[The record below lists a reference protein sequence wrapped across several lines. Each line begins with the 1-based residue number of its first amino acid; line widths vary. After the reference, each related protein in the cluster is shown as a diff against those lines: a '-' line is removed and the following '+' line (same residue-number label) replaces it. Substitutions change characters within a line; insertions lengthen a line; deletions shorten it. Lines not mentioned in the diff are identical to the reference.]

1 MELRVLGT
9 VEAVAHGQP
18 IDIGQRMERRLLGLL
33 AIYLG
38 RTVDTDRLIGLLWDT
53 EPPARPRSA
62 VQVHVSRIRKRLAAA
77 GADRS
82 GFTLARS
89 GDGYLLTGEPDRV
102 DLHRFRLL
110 VERAC
115 KATDLA
121 ERVALHRAAHALD
134 RGGLFGEILND
145 RIWERIWPGIDAAFQ
160 DAADLRLAAELE
172 YGRHHEVLTELAEL
186 VVRYP
191 LRERLAELQ
200 ILALYRAGR
209 RAEALDAHQRIT
221 RRLAAE
227 LGQPPGPDLNRLH
240 LAVLRDD
247 PVLLLEPA
255 APEPAPEPAAEAR
268 DVPRLLPASIADFT
282 GRADQLAALDTLLCD
297 HSPPA
302 GARVSGPPDSGAS
315 AGAVRGPESA
325 AASSAETPGGAGG
338 ADRPCGADRSG
349 AACDPGGRAG
359 RTGGAVPVGVIA
371 GIGGVGKT
379 ALGLRWAHQ
388 VRDQFPDGQLYVN
401 LHGYS
406 TSAPLR
412 PIEAL
417 ARFLRALGV
426 PPGQI
431 PVDLEEAVDLY
442 RSRIADRRLLVFL
455 DNANSAEQVRPL
467 LPVGAAGLALIT
479 SRDRLTGLTANDG
492 ARRLHL
498 DVLSG
503 PDSVALLAWIVG
515 PGRVTAESGAAAEL
529 AGLCDHLPLALRIS
543 AAYLADRPALAIA
556 DHAAELRAGNRLAA
570 LEVDGDE
577 QSSVRA
583 AFDLSYQALAPR
595 AARLFRLLG
604 LAPGPDLTAAAAAQ
618 LAGTDLAE
626 AAELLERLAAAH
638 LVEAP
643 TQGRWTMHDLVRA
656 YARERAEADEEPAD
670 RSAAERRL
678 HLWYGD
684 AAHTAAHVLHPQML
698 RLPRAAGPV
707 TGAAGFDTHAQ
718 ALAWLDAERVNLVAA
733 IASPPAGL
741 PSVAWLLADSLRG
754 YFWLRKLTV
763 DWFAAAESSLASAT
777 AAGEPRARAA
787 AHLSLSL
794 ANATLSRHDRALEH
808 GRTALELSREHGFTD
823 YEVVLLANRGRILS
837 EMGRIEESARTL
849 ELALRFDLTPQVRAS
864 ILANLGIALLEQG
877 QLHRAAAELSTA
889 LSLLPADELDN
900 VRASLL
906 SNLARSYHQLGRP
919 ALAVATF
926 TRALALAR
934 GIASVDTVV
943 FALSGRAQAH
953 AELGQLDPALG
964 DLREGVELVREHRI
978 VRLEADVE
986 TSLADVRWRL
996 GAFDE
1001 AVAGHTRAVAVAI
1014 GNAQPG
1020 QRTVALIRRAA
1031 ASGAL
1036 GLTGQALEDATAAL
1050 ALARELRYAVLE
1062 GQALTER
1069 ARIHLGR
1076 GEADLAVVDAREA
1089 IRIHRTTGHLLGEAR
1104 TLEVLAEATGDEGQ
1118 RRMARDILAEI
1129 GVPVSEGDS
1138 PLQVP

>member
-9 VEAVAHGQP
+9 VEAVVHGQP

-77 GADRS
+77 GAERH
-82 GFTLARS
+82 GFALSRS

-110 VERAC
+110 VERAA
-115 KATDLA
+115 KTTDLA
-121 ERVALHRAAHALD
+121 ERVGLHRAAHALD

-209 RAEALDAHQRIT
+209 RAEALDAHQRIS
-221 RRLAAE
+221 RRLQAE
-227 LGQPPGPDLNRLH
+227 LGLAPGEDLNRLH

-255 APEPAPEPAAEAR
+255 EPAPAPAPAAEAR

-282 GRADQLAALDTLLCD
+282 GRADQLAALDALLTSD
-297 HSPPA
+297 GDAPA
-302 GARVSGPPDSGAS
+302 GAA
-315 AGAVRGPESA
+315 
-325 AASSAETPGGAGG
+325 PGGASPAGAGSGG
-338 ADRPCGADRSG
+338 AG
-349 AACDPGGRAG
+349 
-359 RTGGAVPVGVIA
+359 PVGVIA

-388 VRDQFPDGQLYVN
+388 VRDRFPDGQLYVN

-431 PVDLEEAVDLY
+431 PVDLVEAVDLY
-442 RSRIADRRLLVFL
+442 RSRIAGRQLLVFL

-479 SRDRLTGLTANDG
+479 SRDRLSGLSAHEG

-515 PGRVTAESGAAAEL
+515 PGRVAAESEAAAEL

-543 AAYLADRPALAIA
+543 AAYLADRPGLAIA

-583 AFDLSYQALAPR
+583 AFDLSYQSLAPR

-604 LAPGPDLTAAAAAQ
+604 LAPGPDLTATAAAQ

-626 AAELLERLAAAH
+626 ASEGLERLTAAH
-638 LVEAP
+638 LVEVP
-643 TQGRWTMHDLVRA
+643 TPGRWTMHDLVRA
-656 YARERAEADEEPAD
+656 YARERSEADEEPAD
-670 RSAAERRL
+670 RAAAEQRL

-698 RLPRAAGPV
+698 RLPRPSGPV
-707 TGAAGFDTHAQ
+707 TGAAAFDTHAQ

-763 DWFAAAESSLASAT
+763 DWFAAAEASLAAAT
-777 AAGEPRARAA
+777 AAGEPRARTA

-808 GRTALELSREHGFTD
+808 GRTALVLSRAHGFTD

-837 EMGRIEESARTL
+837 EMGRIEEGARTL
-849 ELALRFDLTPQVRAS
+849 ESALRFDLTPQVRAS
-864 ILANLGIALLEQG
+864 ILANLGLALLEQG

-926 TRALALAR
+926 GRALALAR

-943 FALSGRAQAH
+943 SALSGRAQAH
-953 AELGQLDPALG
+953 AELGHLDPALA
-964 DLREGVELVREHRI
+964 DLLEGTALVREHRI
-978 VRLEADVE
+978 VPLEADVE
-986 TSLADVRWRL
+986 TNLADVRWRL
-996 GAFDE
+996 GQFDE
-1001 AVAGHTRAVAVAI
+1001 AVAGHTRAVAVAV

-1036 GLTGQALEDATAAL
+1036 GRTGEALEDATAAL

-1062 GQALTER
+1062 AQALTER
-1069 ARIHLGR
+1069 ARIHLVR
-1076 GEADLAVVDAREA
+1076 GESDLAVVDGHEA
-1089 IRIHRTTGHLLGEAR
+1089 LRIHRTTGHLLGEAR
-1104 TLEVLAEATGDEGQ
+1104 TLEVLAEATGDGGQ
-1118 RRMARDILAEI
+1118 WRSARDILAEI
-1129 GVPVSEGDS
+1129 GVPVTEGDS

>member
-9 VEAVAHGQP
+9 VEAVADGQS

-33 AIYLG
+33 AVYLG
-38 RTVDTDRLIGLLWDT
+38 CTVDTDRLIGLLWDT

-77 GADRS
+77 GADRY
-82 GFTLARS
+82 GFALTRS

-110 VERAC
+110 VERATA
-115 KATDLA
+115 ATDLA
-121 ERVALHRAAHALD
+121 AKVALHRAAHALD

-145 RIWERIWPGIDAAFQ
+145 RIWERIWPPIDAAFQ
-160 DAADLRLAAELE
+160 DATDLRIAAELE

-186 VVRYP
+186 AVRYP
-191 LRERLAELQ
+191 LRERLAELR

-227 LGQPPGPDLNRLH
+227 LGLTPGPDLNRLH

-247 PVLLLEPA
+247 PVLLLEPPETPA
-255 APEPAPEPAAEAR
+255 APAPAAEAR

-282 GRADQLAALDTLLCD
+282 GRVDQLAALDTLLCAE
-297 HSPPA
+297 PA
-302 GARVSGPPDSGAS
+302 GVTGPDAAPGGPPE
-315 AGAVRGPESA
+315 GPA
-325 AASSAETPGGAGG
+325 IHIPGQ
-338 ADRPCGADRSG
+338 R
-349 AACDPGGRAG
+349 DPVAG
-359 RTGGAVPVGVIA
+359 RPVPVGVIA

-388 VRDQFPDGQLYVN
+388 VRDRFPDGQLYVN

-431 PVDLEEAVDLY
+431 PVDLDEAVDLY
-442 RSRIADRRLLVFL
+442 RSRIAGRQLLVFL

-467 LPVGAAGLALIT
+467 LPVGAGGLALIT
-479 SRDRLTGLTANDG
+479 SRDRLAGLSARDG

-515 PGRVTAESGAAAEL
+515 PGRVTAESAAAAEL

-543 AAYLADRPALAIA
+543 AAYLADRPTLPLA

-626 AAELLERLAAAH
+626 AAEGLERLAAAH
-638 LVEAP
+638 LVEGHAP
-643 TQGRWTMHDLVRA
+643 GRWTLHDLVRA

-670 RSAAERRL
+670 RAAAEHRL

-698 RLPRAAGPV
+698 RLPRPAGTVP
-707 TGAAGFDTHAQ
+707 GAAAFDTHAQ
-718 ALAWLDAERVNLVAA
+718 ALAWLDAERANLVAA
-733 IASPPAGL
+733 IAEPPAGL

-754 YFWLRKLTV
+754 YFWQRKLTV
-763 DWFAAAESSLASAT
+763 DWFAAAEASLASAT
-777 AAGEPRARAA
+777 AADEPLVRTA

-794 ANATLSRHDRALEH
+794 ANAVGSRHDRALDH
-808 GRTALELSREHGFTD
+808 GRAALELSRAHGFTD
-823 YEVVLLANRGRILS
+823 YEVVLLANCGRILS
-837 EMGRIEESARTL
+837 ERGQMEEGARHL
-849 ELALRFDLTPQVRAS
+849 EAALGFELAPQVRAS
-864 ILANLGIALLEQG
+864 ILANLGIVLLETG
-877 QLHRAAAELSTA
+877 RLHRAAAELSTA

-906 SNLARSYHQLGRP
+906 TTLARSYHQLGRP
-919 ALAVATF
+919 ALAVDTF
-926 TRALALAR
+926 TRGLALAR

-943 FALSGRAQAH
+943 SALSGRSEAH
-953 AELGQLDPALG
+953 AELGALEPALA
-964 DLREGVELVREHRI
+964 DLREGVALVREHRI

-986 TSLADVRWRL
+986 TNLADVRWRL
-996 GAFDE
+996 GRFDE
-1001 AVAGHTRAVAVAI
+1001 AVAGHTRAVDVAVV
-1014 GNAQPG
+1014 NAQPG

-1036 GLTGQALEDATAAL
+1036 GDTGAALEDATAAL
-1050 ALARELRYAVLE
+1050 GLARELRYAVLE

-1069 ARIHLGR
+1069 ARIHLAR
-1076 GEADLAVVDAREA
+1076 GESDLAVVDGREA

-1104 TLEVLAEATGDEGQ
+1104 TLELLAEATGDEDQ
-1118 RRMARDILAEI
+1118 RRTARDILAEI
-1129 GVPVSEGDS
+1129 GVPVPEGDS